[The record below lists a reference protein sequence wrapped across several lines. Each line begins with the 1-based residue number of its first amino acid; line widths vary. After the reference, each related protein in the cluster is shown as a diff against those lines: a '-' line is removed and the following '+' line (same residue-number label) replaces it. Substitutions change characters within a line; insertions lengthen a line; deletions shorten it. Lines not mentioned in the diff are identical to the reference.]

1 MAVGA
6 KIGMKVLTIAIGVPV
21 TIASRKAVERAWLAL
36 RPEDPPRDAKEA
48 DVSWTDAVTW
58 GALSAVGLV
67 AADLVKRK
75 GAEQAYRVITGSEPP
90 AAAGATPESLKQ
102 AEAQDKTGSAGT
114 GKRTGD
120 SSRKSPR
127 KAPKARV
134 GKAPKGK
141 TPKDKAKA
149 AKRAAK
155 QKAKAT
161 AGTTGSSRRSGH

>member
-21 TIASRKAVERAWLAL
+21 TMASRKVVERAWLAL

-48 DVSWTDAVTW
+48 DVTWADAVTW

-67 AADLVKRK
+67 AADLAKRK

-102 AEAQDKTGSAGT
+102 ADGAGPELASGGPPRPRTAIAQDHRRAIRRARRRRAGSARRRRARPR
-114 GKRTGD
+114 RT
-120 SSRKSPR
+120 
-127 KAPKARV
+127 
-134 GKAPKGK
+134 
-141 TPKDKAKA
+141 
-149 AKRAAK
+149 
-155 QKAKAT
+155 
-161 AGTTGSSRRSGH
+161 RRRR